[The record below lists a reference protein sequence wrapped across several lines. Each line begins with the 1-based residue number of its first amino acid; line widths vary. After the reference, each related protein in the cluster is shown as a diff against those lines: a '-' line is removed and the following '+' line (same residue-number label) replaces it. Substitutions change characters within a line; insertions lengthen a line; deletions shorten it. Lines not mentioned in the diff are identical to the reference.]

1 MATENDHRGNK
12 GIHGD
17 GHKKK
22 MWPFGVCPNC
32 AWAILRLQMLYIVIY
47 VQISMW
53 TANMRDSRIES
64 FEKGGSVALFYSH
77 SFFIPSNRGYSDA
90 SVQGFYTRQRSS
102 PVVKKKRLIAVY
114 MGNLTVSFLN
124 R

>member
-64 FEKGGSVALFYSH
+64 FARQFEHNFFVFWFY
-77 SFFIPSNRGYSDA
+77 FVVGLVGIPITYS
-90 SVQGFYTRQRSS
+90 
-102 PVVKKKRLIAVY
+102 
-114 MGNLTVSFLN
+114 
-124 R
+124 